1 MGWNLIPLDESCM
14 QKIITFLWFNG
25 EAEAAVDFWVSVFRD
40 AKKGAVR
47 HYAESFPDPKWRGK
61 VITASFT
68 LRGQEFVALNAG
80 PDFQFTPAVSFM
92 VLCATQEEIDEYWAK
107 LTDGGKTMACGWL
120 TDKFGM
126 TWQITPETLDG
137 MLNDPDPAT
146 AARVM
151 QAMMGMVKLDIAAL
165 ERARDGKA

>member
-1 MGWNLIPLDESCM
+1 M
-14 QKIITFLWFNG
+14 QGIQTFLWFNG
-25 EAEAAVDFWVSVFRD
+25 EAEEAVDFWCSVFKG

-47 HYAESFPDPKWRGK
+47 YYADSFPDAKWRGK

-68 LRGQEFVALNAG
+68 LRGQEFVTLNAG
-80 PDFQFTPAVSFM
+80 PEFQFTPAISFM
-92 VLCATQEEIDEYWAK
+92 VLCSTQEEIDEYWAK

-120 TDKFGM
+120 TDKYGV
-126 TWQITPETLDG
+126 TWQITPEKMDV
-137 MLNDPDPAT
+137 MLNDPDPAK

-165 ERARDGKA
+165 ERAWNGK